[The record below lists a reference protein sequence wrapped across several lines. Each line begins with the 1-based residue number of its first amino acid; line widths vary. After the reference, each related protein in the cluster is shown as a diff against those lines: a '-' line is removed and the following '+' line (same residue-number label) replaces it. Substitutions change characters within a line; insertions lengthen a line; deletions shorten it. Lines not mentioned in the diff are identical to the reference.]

1 MFIVDALA
9 PKEYPRVVKKNSDS
23 RDALRP
29 SKLAAAAKVRHV
41 RDHLI
46 ADGID
51 ADDWEEEDEW
61 MPDEEKAEDTG
72 WRAGPIERDLPS
84 FSDLAPKP
92 GPTCPHLTSTSS
104 PSQVVER
111 FLNVRMT
118 SCASSC

>member
-41 RDHLI
+41 CDHLI

-61 MPDEEKAEDTG
+61 MPDEDKAEDRGMG
-72 WRAGPIERDLPS
+72 WAYAMGGCMGGACVACAG
-84 FSDLAPKP
+84 
-92 GPTCPHLTSTSS
+92 GWGG
-104 PSQVVER
+104 
-111 FLNVRMT
+111 
-118 SCASSC
+118 